1 MAIYSS
7 ILARRIPWTEEPG
20 RLHTAHVVTKSQT
33 QLSNYH
39 THTQKELIVGT
50 EPSSLYLLTIY
61 INFVFFF

>member
-7 ILARRIPWTEEPG
+7 ILAQRIPWTEEPG

-39 THTQKELIVGT
+39 TYT
-50 EPSSLYLLTIY
+50 ERAYSRNRTVIFIFTYYLY
-61 INFVFFF
+61 